1 MDYLGEAKKFIQ
13 RAQNASRPEV
23 IKAHLE
29 MADWWLSQAIA
40 QEEGSPGQERRESN

>member
-13 RAQNASRPEV
+13 RAQEASRPEV
-23 IKAHLE
+23 MKAHLE

-40 QEEGSPGQERRESN
+40 QEEGASGQDRRKSN

>member
-13 RAQNASRPEV
+13 RAQEASRPEV
-23 IKAHLE
+23 MKAHLE

-40 QEEGSPGQERRESN
+40 QEEGVGQDRRESN

>member
-13 RAQNASRPEV
+13 RAQEASRPEV
-23 IKAHLE
+23 MKAHLE

-40 QEEGSPGQERRESN
+40 QDEGVPGQDRRESN